1 MWTVIGTIHPVFKNM
16 ICIKCENEVFAEKPN
31 AVIEQEF
38 RGERLKVKMTA
49 SACTRCGWTTLSLRQ
64 TEELR
69 RLTADA
75 YRGKHGLLTS
85 VQIKSL
91 RKMLGMNQP
100 EFAAFLG
107 VGEASVKRWETWLVQ
122 EKSSDQLIRMKCDYS
137 AFLYASSKGFVFKPQ
152 GISIMQGQFSIS
164 THLLNAMSNYPVQA
178 VGVRSNV
185 SRFTSRVTS
194 EGQLAALSKEWRKR
208 HSKTCDTDFIQC
220 P

>member
-1 MWTVIGTIHPVFKNM
+1 M
-16 ICIKCENEVFAEKPN
+16 ICLRCDNEEFVPKQD
-31 AVIEQEF
+31 AVIEQELK
-38 RGERLKVKMTA
+38 GEAFHVQTPAL
-49 SACTRCGWTTLSLRQ
+49 ACSKCGWITVDAQT

-69 RLTADA
+69 RRTADA
-75 YRGKHGLLTS
+75 YRKKHGLLTS
-85 VQIKSL
+85 VQIKAL